1 VLALR
6 ITLSKHD
13 GRWLVDDVTPINAR

>member
-6 ITLSKHD
+6 ITLSKD
-13 GRWLVDDVTPINAR
+13 TGRWLVDDVTPINSR